1 MRFGGGM
8 GGGMMMGGVRGL
20 QSDGFRAANMEGL
33 SDEGITGAAYD
44 HKVVTR
50 LLRYLHNK
58 KLHVSIAVASVLVY
72 VAANVSLPLLLYL
85 GIKQFVNDGDVNG
98 VHIMGAIFMGVMV
111 IHFLANYVQF
121 AFMPRVG
128 QAILYDVR
136 NQMFQN
142 LQRLSPSFFHR
153 TEIGRIMS
161 RNTSDLIQVQ
171 EAFELFVQS
180 MADMLSLVGIWVIMM
195 FIDWQLT
202 LICMAM
208 LPVLVG
214 LLFFWQRFA
223 KRSFMRIRRA
233 IAMVNGEYNQNIS
246 GIRVV
251 ESLNRQDQ
259 NLKHFNTLNQ
269 EYLDANVQASRFS
282 GALNPMVELLMGFA
296 IGVIIVFGGER
307 VLGGSL
313 DWAVMVTF
321 TMYIQRSVEPVR
333 HLAMQYSQL
342 QRAMAAG
349 VRIFE
354 IIDLKPEVKDADKA
368 VEMPTIE
375 GRVQYEHVN
384 FHYVPGIE
392 VLKDVNLEIEPG
404 ETVALVGATG
414 AGKST
419 FVTLLLRFAD
429 VTGGSIKID
438 GHDLRSVKRQ
448 SAVKQMSMVLQ
459 EPYLFT
465 GTVMENIRYSHEEV
479 SDADVEAAAK
489 AVGAHDFIMNLENG
503 YDTILAER
511 GINLSVGQRQLLSFA
526 RAIVGDPKVLIL
538 DEATAN
544 IDTQTELLIQA
555 ALREVLQGRTSLVIA
570 HRLSTIRNADK
581 IVVLDSGE
589 VVEVGN
595 HEELLAKGGA
605 YARLYAIN
613 YGLELEVESVAGDAS
628 KVHAGDD
635 D

>member
-20 QSDGFRAANMEGL
+20 QSDGFSAANMEGL

-44 HKVVTR
+44 HTVVTR
-50 LLRYLHNK
+50 LLRYLHDK
-58 KLHVSIAVASVLVY
+58 KRNVGIALASVLVY
-72 VAANVSLPLLLYL
+72 VAANVTLPLMLYL
-85 GIKQFVNDGDVNG
+85 GLEWFVDDGDVNG
-98 VHIMGAIFMGVMV
+98 VHIMGAVFMGVVV
-111 IHFLANYVQF
+111 IHFLSNYVQF

-128 QAILYDVR
+128 QGILYDLR

-153 TEIGRIMS
+153 TAIGRIMS
-161 RNTSDLIQVQ
+161 RNTSDLIQIQ

-202 LICMAM
+202 LVCMAM
-208 LPVLVG
+208 LPVMVG
-214 LLFFWQRFA
+214 LLFYWQKFA
-223 KRSFMRIRRA
+223 KKSFMRIRRA

-259 NLKHFNTLNQ
+259 NLRHFNTLNQ

-296 IGVIIVFGGER
+296 IGVIIILGGER

-313 DWAVMVTF
+313 NWGIMLIF

-384 FHYVPGIE
+384 FHYVPGVE

-429 VTGGSIKID
+429 VTSGSIKID

-465 GTVMENIRYSHEEV
+465 GTVMENIRYSHEDV
-479 SDADVEAAAK
+479 SDSDVVAAAK
-489 AVGAHDFIMNLENG
+489 AVGAHDFIMGLENG

-526 RAIVGDPKVLIL
+526 RAIVGDPKILIL

-595 HEELLAKGGA
+595 HDELLAKGGA

-613 YGLELEVESVAGDAS
+613 YGLEVESVAGDAS